1 MVCKKNSIKS
11 RIVTPHTIKT
21 FKVNQINVPIKSQ
34 NGLTYATKC
43 SESNIQTNA
52 IQEKTTTIKKSIG
65 AQKTISVQAQKYSV
79 ESNVKSKKNTI
90 EKTNEK
96 TPLVATELTDTQIE
110 ECGPI
115 RRSSRLANKPL
126 KNYKC

>member
-1 MVCKKNSIKS
+1 MPYKKSSIKS

-34 NGLTYATKC
+34 NSLPCATKC
-43 SESNIQTNA
+43 TESNVQTKA
-52 IQEKTTTIKKSIG
+52 IQEKTTTVKISVG
-65 AQKTISVQAQKYSV
+65 AQTTIHVKAQKYPI
-79 ESNVKSKKNTI
+79 ESTNIKSKKNTI

-96 TPLVATELTDTQIE
+96 TLVETESTDTQIN
-110 ECGPI
+110 ECCPI